1 MALIATPRASD
12 ANSYIT
18 VAEADDLAAN
28 RLNTTAWDDSLELE
42 AALIQATSIL
52 DQQDYIGI
60 TADEYL
66 ETEEPIQALKWPRVL
81 NDSGDPIRNYGG
93 TKQAETATIAG
104 TITGDGDASITITA
118 AGMTGSPKTLLVPVL
133 NGDSASMVAGKIRT
147 AFNADADI
155 TAMFTVGG
163 SGTAII
169 LTRIVADDNDATLN
183 IAYTNGTCTGLTPNA
198 TSANTVAGALYAI
211 PAPIK
216 QATFEVALWLL
227 QTGGS
232 GISVSAGDV
241 ESLKIGNSVE
251 VKYAAAATAAT
262 EVNDTSTDDTGL
274 PVQAA
279 RFLKGLRLIP
289 VLA

>member
-1 MALIATPRASD
+1 M
-12 ANSYIT
+12 
-18 VAEADDLAAN
+18 AAN
-28 RLNTTAWDDSLELE
+28 RLNTTAWDDSLEQE

-52 DQQDYIGI
+52 DQQDYTGI

-66 ETEEPIQALKWPRVL
+66 ETAEPVQSLKWPRVL
-81 NDSGDPIRNYGG
+81 NDDGDPIRNYGG
-93 TKQAETATIAG
+93 TKQVETATIAG
-104 TITGDGDASITITA
+104 TITGDGDASVTVTA
-118 AGMTGSPKTLLVPVL
+118 AGMAGSPKTLLVPVV
-133 NGDSASMVAGKIRT
+133 NGDSASTAAGKIRT
-147 AFNADADI
+147 ALNADTDI
-155 TAMFTVGG
+155 TTMFTVGG
-163 SGTAII
+163 TGATAS
-169 LTRIVADDNDATLN
+169 LTKIAATNNDSTLN

-198 TSANTVAGALYAI
+198 TSANTVEGALYAI

-232 GISVSAGDV
+232 GVSVSAGDV

-251 VKYAAAATAAT
+251 VKYAAATTAT

>member
-28 RLNTTAWDDSLELE
+28 RLNTTAWDDSLEQE

-52 DQQDYIGI
+52 DHQDFIGI

-66 ETEEPIQALKWPRVL
+66 ETDEPVQSLKWPRVL
-81 NDSGDPIRNYGG
+81 NDAGDLIRNYGG
-93 TKQAETATIAG
+93 TKQVETATIVG
-104 TITGDGDASITITA
+104 TITGDGNASVTITA
-118 AGMTGSPKTLLVPVL
+118 AGMTGSPKTLSVPVL
-133 NGDSASMVAGKIRT
+133 NTDTASVVAGKIRV
-147 AFNADADI
+147 ALAADTDI
-155 TAMFTVGG
+155 TDLFVVGG
-163 SGTAII
+163 TGAAVS
-169 LTRIVADDNDATLN
+169 LTRIVAAENDATLN
-183 IAYTNGTCTGLTPNA
+183 VAYTNGTCTGLTPNA
-198 TSANTVAGALYAI
+198 TSANTVEGALYAI

-216 QATFEVALWLL
+216 QATFETALWLL

-232 GISVSAGDV
+232 GVAVAAGDV
-241 ESLKIGNSVE
+241 SSLKIGNSVE
-251 VKYAAAATAAT
+251 VKYAATSST
-262 EVNDTSTDDTGL
+262 GEINDTSVDDTGF
-274 PVQAA
+274 PVSAA